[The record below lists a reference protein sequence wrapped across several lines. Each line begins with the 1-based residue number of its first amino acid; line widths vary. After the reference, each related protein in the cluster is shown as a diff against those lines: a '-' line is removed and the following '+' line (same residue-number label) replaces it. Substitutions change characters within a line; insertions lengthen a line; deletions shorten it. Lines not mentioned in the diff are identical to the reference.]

1 MKSPVAKAPPLDGK
15 RGLIIGIANGR

>member
-1 MKSPVAKAPPLDGK
+1 MKIPVAKAPLLEGK

>member
-1 MKSPVAKAPPLDGK
+1 MKIPVAKALLLEGK